1 MTDRLSVIVSGMVA
15 GDPGHGGAAWAV
27 LQWVLGLR
35 RLGHDVVLVEPV
47 AGPAIGGQ
55 PLASSEQGRYFEQV
69 RHDFRL
75 EAALVVAGST
85 ETVGMSYGEVVAA
98 AHRADL
104 VVNVAGMLVDPELLG
119 PPTVRAYLDLDP
131 GFTQLWQEVEG
142 IDMRLAGH
150 ERHVTVGLRIGQAGC
165 SVPTCGVSWRTT
177 PPIVSLPDWPVAG
190 PVVDRAFT
198 TVGTWRG
205 YGSIHHEGVHYG
217 QRAHSMRPLA
227 GLPDLVDARFR
238 MALAIHPDEVAD
250 LELLERHGWELV
262 DPATVAATPQ
272 DYRTFV
278 QGSFAELGIAKSGY
292 VRSGCGWFSDR
303 SACYL
308 ASGRPVVAQD
318 TGFGDALP
326 VGAGLLPYGDVEE
339 AAEAVRAVVGD
350 HRRHAAA
357 ARAIAEE
364 HLAASRVLP
373 VLLDDLLS

>member
-1 MTDRLSVIVSGMVA
+1 MTERLSVVVSGMVA

-35 RLGHDVVLVEPV
+35 RLGHTVVLIEPV
-47 AGPAIGGQ
+47 AASALAGQ
-55 PLASSEQGRYFEQV
+55 PLVASDQGRYFERV
-69 RHDFRL
+69 RHDFGL
-75 EAALVVAGST
+75 DAALVVAGST
-85 ETVGMSYGEVVAA
+85 ETVGMSYGDAVAVA
-98 AHRADL
+98 RRADL
-104 VVNVAGMLVDPELLG
+104 LVNVAGMLVDPELFE

-131 GFTQLWQEVEG
+131 GFTQLWQEAEG
-142 IDMRLAGH
+142 IDMRLGGH
-150 ERHVTVGLRIGQAGC
+150 DRHVTVGLGIGQEGC
-165 SVPTCGVSWRTT
+165 TVPTCGVSWLTT
-177 PPIVSLPDWPVAG
+177 PPIVSLPDWEVAG
-190 PVVDRAFT
+190 PVTRHAFT

-217 QRAHSMRPLA
+217 QRAHSMRALVD
-227 GLPDLVDARFR
+227 LPDLVHARFL

-250 LELLERHGWELV
+250 LELLDRHGWELV

-278 QGSFAELGIAKSGY
+278 QGSLAELGIAKSGY
-292 VRSGCGWFSDR
+292 VRSACGWFSDR

-318 TGFGDALP
+318 TGFGTALP
-326 VGAGLLPYGDVEE
+326 VGAGLLPYGDVAE
-339 AAEAVRAVVGD
+339 AAEAVRAVVAD
-350 HRRHAAA
+350 QPRHAAA
-357 ARAIAEE
+357 ARAIAED

>member
-131 GFTQLWQEVEG
+131 GFTQLWQEADG

-165 SVPTCGVSWRTT
+165 SVPTCGISWRTT

-217 QRAHSMRPLA
+217 QRAHSMRTLA

-250 LELLERHGWELV
+250 LELLDRHGWELV

-278 QGSFAELGIAKSGY
+278 QGSLAELGIAKSGY